1 MNVIFGDNQ
10 FLGVEHSGRKVAE
23 YVEAFSSEQKI
34 VDTLRLAWDAGLR
47 EYAFTATPK
56 MLNVL
61 SSISEEYPFLLHPA
75 FPYAQAVNK
84 KLADMGFIGAFADVV
99 RSSSVWAVLG
109 AAATSLRHDYRRAV
123 DLYIRYELQGINW
136 DRVSSIGLLNVA
148 TDFLLGLR
156 REDILDQFCSVV
168 RQQYGKTPV
177 LYTMNFPRLA
187 ASVWPEDNHGT
198 RMIFN
203 FNEKG
208 FRTNPSLKDVIQAVE
223 AHHGRE
229 IYIMSLYSGRGK
241 TDPHEFL
248 ARYPGIKGVLF
259 GSSNPV
265 RIGRNFQALASLKSE
280 NDTQGYASASYR

>member
-23 YVEAFSSEQKI
+23 YVEAFRSKQQI
-34 VDTLRLAWDAGLR
+34 IDTLRLAWDAGLR
-47 EYAFTATPK
+47 EYAFTATPT
-56 MLNVL
+56 MLNVVRA
-61 SSISEEYPFLLHPA
+61 ISEECPFILHPA

-84 KLADMGFIGAFADVV
+84 KLADMGFLGAFADVV
-99 RSSSVWAVLG
+99 RSSSVWAVFG
-109 AAATSLRHDYRRAV
+109 AAVTSLRHDYRRAL
-123 DLYIRYELQGINW
+123 DLYVRYELRGINW

-187 ASVWPEDNHGT
+187 ASVWQEDRHGA
-198 RMIFN
+198 RLIFN

-208 FRTNPSLKDVIQAVE
+208 FRTNPSLNAVVNAVE
-223 AHHGRE
+223 AHRGRE

-248 ARYPGIKGVLF
+248 ARHPGIRGVLF

-265 RIGRNFQALASLKSE
+265 RIGENYRALASLKSE
-280 NDTQGYASASYR
+280 NGTQGYAYASHR